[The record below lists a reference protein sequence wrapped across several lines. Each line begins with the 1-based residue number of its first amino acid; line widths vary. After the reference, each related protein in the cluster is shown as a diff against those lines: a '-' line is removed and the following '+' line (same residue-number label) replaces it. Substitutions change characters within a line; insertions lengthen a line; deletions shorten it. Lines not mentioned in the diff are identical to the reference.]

1 MMRASCLGRLMAA
14 ASTMA
19 ALTGPGSVTLH
30 GQDQTHEPVIV
41 CVGVD
46 RLLRSVKTTQPCGEG
61 EKRYALS
68 EAKSELED
76 PKVIDTGEP
85 KGAKHPS
92 EARVGTLEEEVRQLQ
107 RELIKM
113 HELMYRA
120 PFVVTDKAGKPIF
133 VVQETPAGPSVEVL
147 AKGVP
152 AVQFGMG
159 PKGNP
164 GVRVRSPSG
173 KIAASLGA
181 VLEGGFGGV
190 HVYDGTSELPRAFLY
205 GRAEEP
211 MIGVSQNGVIPLA
224 ALTVN
229 KDGKPRVAINNQ
241 SGVAV
246 ASLLP
251 GIDDDGV
258 LRLGDAA
265 GNTMVEAGI
274 AEGVGQVRAYPLG
287 NPGAGLLGMP
297 GTFISGRKQK

>member
-1 MMRASCLGRLMAA
+1 MTRVAFIQSFLAVSA
-14 ASTMA
+14 IITS
-19 ALTGPGSVTLH
+19 LTGSGTGLLH
-30 GQDQTHEPVIV
+30 GQESSHQPVIV
-41 CVGVD
+41 CVGQD
-46 RLLRSVKTTQPCGEG
+46 RVLRSVKTTQPCADG
-61 EKRYALS
+61 EKRHALA

-76 PKVIDTGEP
+76 PKVVDTGEP
-85 KGAKHPS
+85 KGTKHPS
-92 EARVGTLEEEVRQLQ
+92 EARVSTLEEEVRQLQ

-113 HELMYRA
+113 NELMYQA
-120 PFVVTDKAGKPIF
+120 PFAVTDKNGKPIF
-133 VVQETPAGPSVEVL
+133 VVQETPAGPSVEL
-147 AKGVP
+147 RAKGVP
-152 AVQFGMG
+152 VVQFGMG

-173 KIAASLGA
+173 QIAASLGA

-211 MIGVSQNGVIPLA
+211 MVAVSKNGVTPLA
-224 ALTVN
+224 ALTVD

-265 GNTMVEAGI
+265 GNTMVEAGV
-274 AEGVGQVRAYPLG
+274 AGGVGQVRAYPLG

-297 GTFISGRKQK
+297 GTFISGRKR